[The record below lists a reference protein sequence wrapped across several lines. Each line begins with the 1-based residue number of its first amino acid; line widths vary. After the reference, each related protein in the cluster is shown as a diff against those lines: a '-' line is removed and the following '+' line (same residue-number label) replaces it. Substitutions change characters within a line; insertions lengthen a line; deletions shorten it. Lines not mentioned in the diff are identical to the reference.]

1 MNNTLGNV
9 SVRIRDI
16 KGDAET
22 RRRAAEKAM
31 NAAIQSRLE
40 HVELREKASKDMDI
54 QEYNRIIQ
62 LLREDGETIDMLH
75 NVIKSS
81 TEEPLINEND
91 YKALCKTVTDAL
103 DHEWKE
109 DNKKLLKLLKE
120 AVSIAEDYRANVL
133 YGNDLMHCLQYDLYK
148 EPFKRKKENGT
159 EVVRVNKEYRPVR
172 NTDLYTVVKR
182 IADNEAVK
190 EMKRAAEE

>member
-22 RRRAAEKAM
+22 RRKTAEKAM
-31 NAAIQSRLE
+31 NAAVQSRLE
-40 HVELREKASKDMDI
+40 HVECREKANKDMDI
-54 QEYNRIIQ
+54 QEYNRITK
-62 LLREDGETIDMLH
+62 LLREDSETIDMLH
-75 NVIKSS
+75 DVIKSS
-81 TEEPLINEND
+81 TEGPLINENE
-91 YKALCKTVTDAL
+91 YNAMCKTVTDAL

-133 YGNDLMHCLQYDLYK
+133 CGNDLLHCLQYDLYK

-159 EVVRVNKEYRPVR
+159 EVVRVDKEYRHMRYTNLFDVV
-172 NTDLYTVVKR
+172 NSLTDY
-182 IADNEAVK
+182 AAVK
-190 EMKRAAEE
+190 EMKKAAEE

>member
-22 RRRAAEKAM
+22 RRKTAEKAM
-31 NAAIQSRLE
+31 NAAVQSRLE
-40 HVELREKASKDMDI
+40 HVECREKANKDMDI
-54 QEYNRIIQ
+54 QEYSRITK
-62 LLREDGETIDMLH
+62 LLREDSETIDMLH
-75 NVIKSS
+75 GVIESS
-81 TEEPLINEND
+81 TKKPLINEKEYN
-91 YKALCKTVTDAL
+91 ALCKTVTDAL

-133 YGNDLMHCLQYDLYK
+133 YGNDLLHCLQYDLYK
-148 EPFKRKKENGT
+148 EPFKSKKENGT
-159 EVVRVNKEYRPVR
+159 EVVRVDKEYRHMRSTNLFDVV
-172 NTDLYTVVKR
+172 NSLTDY
-182 IADNEAVK
+182 AAVK
-190 EMKRAAEE
+190 EMKKAAEE